1 MPVSDTVLLLS
12 LLLLLR
18 VGHALLISGSVRSKN
33 AAGAIVRLL
42 LDLSVACL
50 ALWAIG
56 AAFVPVPA
64 GDETRYITWS
74 HFLGIGESSRV
85 AFRVLPYILIATAAV
100 QGATAERTRVLP
112 VLIVTGL
119 IAIVL
124 PILEQIS
131 FRTRMPDS
139 GIGLACL
146 LGGSAALVAA
156 NTVGARKGKFNRDQS
171 VNFVPGHNI
180 SLQLVGLLVLMV
192 AFVGISPS
200 AGTLLC
206 ASAAA
211 LAGATFGSIKFGKI
225 DTGLTIAATLGGLCA
240 GGVGLNPTWIAVLV
254 GITVGTIVPFAVM
267 TLEVR
272 FRIDDVTAAIPT
284 HVVGG
289 LVGLAVASLVAFVR
303 EPSWW
308 IFAWAALSIATMV
321 IGGAIAFCVFFVLKS
336 SKRVRVTEDAEFD
349 GTDLA
354 ELDVNAY
361 PDFQQ
366 TMIKSYHLREM

>member
-74 HFLGIGESSRV
+74 HFLGFGESSRV

-156 NTVGARKGKFNRDQS
+156 NRVGARKGKFNRDQS

-321 IGGAIAFCVFFVLKS
+321 IGGAIAFCVFFVLNS

>member
-12 LLLLLR
+12 LLLLVR

-156 NTVGARKGKFNRDQS
+156 NRVGARKGKFNRDQS

-284 HVVGG
+284 HLVGG

-308 IFAWAALSIATMV
+308 IFAWAALCIATIV
-321 IGGAIAFCVFFVLKS
+321 IGGAIAFCVFFVLNS

>member
-12 LLLLLR
+12 LLLLVR

-156 NTVGARKGKFNRDQS
+156 NRVGARKGKFNRDQS

-211 LAGATFGSIKFGKI
+211 LAGAAFGSIKFGKI

-284 HVVGG
+284 HLVGG

-308 IFAWAALSIATMV
+308 IFAWAALCIATIV
-321 IGGAIAFCVFFVLKS
+321 IGGAIAFCVFFVLNS

>member
-12 LLLLLR
+12 LLLLVR

-156 NTVGARKGKFNRDQS
+156 NRVGARKGKFNRDQS

-180 SLQLVGLLVLMV
+180 ALQLVGLLVLMV

-211 LAGATFGSIKFGKI
+211 LAGAAFGSIKFGKI

-284 HVVGG
+284 HLVGG

-308 IFAWAALSIATMV
+308 IFAWAALCIATIV
-321 IGGAIAFCVFFVLKS
+321 IGGAIAFCVFFVLNS

>member
-156 NTVGARKGKFNRDQS
+156 NRVGARKGKFNRDQS

-180 SLQLVGLLVLMV
+180 ALQLVGLLVLMV

-211 LAGATFGSIKFGKI
+211 LAGAAFGSIKFGKI

-284 HVVGG
+284 HLVGG

-308 IFAWAALSIATMV
+308 IFAWAALCIATIV
-321 IGGAIAFCVFFVLKS
+321 IGGAIAFCVFFVLNS

>member
-12 LLLLLR
+12 LLLLVR

-156 NTVGARKGKFNRDQS
+156 NRVGARKGKFNRDQS

-180 SLQLVGLLVLMV
+180 ALQLVGLLVLMV

-211 LAGATFGSIKFGKI
+211 LAGAAFGSIKFGKI

-284 HVVGG
+284 HLVGG

-308 IFAWAALSIATMV
+308 IFAWAALCIATIV
-321 IGGAIAFCVFFVLKS
+321 IGGAIAFCVFFVLNS

-349 GTDLA
+349 GTDLS